1 MATEVFMPKAGMDM
15 QEGTIIKWLSAIGN
29 EVHEGDPLLEIETD
43 KVTMEVEAP
52 CDGTL
57 LCKYFEDGAV
67 VPVVTIIGYIGEKG
81 ENVPDKPAM
90 AGGKARADEEAV
102 LKGASAEENDSDF
115 TYKVA
120 VIGGGPAGY
129 IAALRAAR
137 MGARTILFEEDEVG
151 GTCTNVGCIP
161 MKTYIKT
168 AQDIDAI
175 RNAGRRGVKV
185 DVNTLK
191 IDMPEIYKYKKR
203 VVERLRKGILSLLK
217 AGKVDLVCEEAIM
230 IGPHTIRAGKKTYRS
245 ENIILCGGSVSS
257 NLPVEGIDQP
267 EIIASEGMLDLTEVP
282 ERLLIIGG
290 GVIGCEMA
298 TAFSRFGSKVTIVEL
313 QDHLIPTF
321 DHEVSEAMEKI
332 FRGHGIKV
340 QTGKKV
346 VRFLRRDEHPVLVLN
361 DGTEIDAD
369 IVLMSVGR
377 KPNLTCLGVLKDKI
391 DCERGK
397 IMVDEY
403 CRTNLDH
410 IYACGDMTNRSI
422 LAHSAMKMGDSAAS
436 TACGKPK
443 EVNLNR
449 APLCLYTIPEA
460 ASIGLTESQARKR
473 GEIMIGK
480 FPFAANGRAISAGQP
495 EGFVKVIADKG
506 YGEILGVHI
515 VGPMAT
521 EIIVEAKTMM
531 DMEVTVYEVADIMHP
546 HPTCSEAFMAACADA
561 IDDCLD
567 LPARSKNE

>member
-15 QEGTIIKWLSAIGN
+15 QEGTIIKWLFSVGD
-29 EVHEGDPLLEIETD
+29 EVQQGDTLLEIETD
-43 KVTMEVEAP
+43 KVTMDVEAP
-52 CDGTL
+52 CSGTL

-67 VPVVTIIGYIGEKG
+67 VPVVTIIGYIGKKG
-81 ENVPDKPAM
+81 ENVPALPQM
-90 AGGKARADEEAV
+90 AGGQARADEEAM
-102 LKGASAEENDSDF
+102 LKIRPEDSESD
-115 TYKVA
+115 YAYRVA

-137 MGARTILFEEDEVG
+137 LGAKTILFEKDQVG

-168 AQDIDAI
+168 AQDIDAVKNV
-175 RNAGRRGVKV
+175 RRRGVKI
-185 DVNTLK
+185 DISSMN
-191 IDMPEIYKYKKR
+191 IDMPEVCGYKNR
-203 VVERLRKGILSLLK
+203 IVERMRRGILSLLK
-217 AGKVDLVCEEAIM
+217 AAKVELISEEAVL
-230 IGPHTIRAGKKTYRS
+230 IGPHTIRAGQKTYRS
-245 ENIILCGGSVSS
+245 EKIILCGGSTSS
-257 NLPVEGIDQP
+257 RLPIEGIDQP
-267 EIIASEGMLDLTEVP
+267 EIIASEGMLDLKEVP

-321 DHEVSEAMEKI
+321 DFEVSEAMEKT
-332 FRGHGIKV
+332 FRAHGIKV
-340 QTGKKV
+340 LTGKKV
-346 VRFLRRDEHPVLVLN
+346 VRFLRRDEHPVLEVN
-361 DGTEIDAD
+361 DGSEIDAD
-369 IVLMSVGR
+369 VVLMSVGR
-377 KPNLTCLGVLKDKI
+377 RPNLSCLGVLKDKI

-403 CRTNLDH
+403 CRTNIDH
-410 IYACGDMTNRSI
+410 IFACGDMTNCSI

-436 TACGKPK
+436 TACGKAK
-443 EVNLNR
+443 KVNLNR

-460 ASIGLTESQARKR
+460 ASIGLTETQARKH

-480 FPFAANGRAISAGQP
+480 FPFAANGRAVSAGQP

-531 DMEVTVYEVADIMHP
+531 DMEVTVHEVADIMHP
-546 HPTCSEAFMAACADA
+546 HPTCSEAFMNACADA
-561 IDDCLD
+561 IGDCLD
-567 LPARSKNE
+567 LPAKEKQ